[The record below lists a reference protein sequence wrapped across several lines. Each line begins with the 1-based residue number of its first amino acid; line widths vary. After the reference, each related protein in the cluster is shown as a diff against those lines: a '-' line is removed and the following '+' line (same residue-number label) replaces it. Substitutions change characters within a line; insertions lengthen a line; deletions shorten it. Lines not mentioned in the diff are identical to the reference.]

1 MASGVGGTISLNYY
15 SVQGLN
21 LESRAQFATE
31 EDRQVFLD
39 AIKNARAQEAEG
51 NFNSTLEFPMPLNAE
66 ALGLLPGKLTEAGEV
81 FADTLLDMMVILHQ
95 AGQVMKK
102 VGKEVR
108 EAERD
113 SQVDSLMDAAQ
124 KIRDAAMM
132 AFAAGLASGIA
143 TMGSG
148 IMGLVGSG
156 AAMKK
161 TAEAGKIVAN
171 PKGEITAMGSDPKT
185 GYTTKANLSPH
196 QQSQIQSLNSR
207 ADALRGM
214 WQAGGQTLVG
224 CRRDDQRRA
233 CSTPP
238 RRRRR
243 CGRSSRPRLRST
255 STRRRT
261 RTRSSRTCATSS
273 RRCGRSWARSC
284 RRRARSRAR
293 SGAEPLDLNQ
303 ALGHLQKTLGSGPFV
318 PDGDGRVRVAFAD
331 GLELFLIPAAR
342 GQAVAEVP
350 LKPLPTAQGPR
361 EERLRSLL
369 GRALAM
375 MKSTEEV
382 LALDEAQGRPVVWR
396 RLELPEMTPAVLEEA
411 VARLLDRAEWL
422 AGEAAPVVARPA
434 GPMLFFP

>member
-39 AIKNARAQEAEG
+39 AIKNARTQEAEG

-156 AAMKK
+156 AALKK

-171 PKGEITAMGSDPKT
+171 PAEKNVTGIGYDPKS
-185 GYTTKANLSPH
+185 GYSYKTQGNLSPT

-214 WQAGGQTLVG
+214 WQAGGQTL
-224 CRRDDQRRA
+224 
-233 CSTPP
+233 
-238 RRRRR
+238 
-243 CGRSSRPRLRST
+243 
-255 STRRRT
+255 
-261 RTRSSRTCATSS
+261 
-273 RRCGRSWARSC
+273 
-284 RRRARSRAR
+284 
-293 SGAEPLDLNQ
+293 SGAGEMVSAGLQ
-303 ALGHLQKTLGSGPFV
+303 YASKKEEAL
-318 PDGDGRVRVAFAD
+318 RA
-331 GLELFLIPAAR
+331 EL
-342 GQAVAEVP
+342 
-350 LKPLPTAQGPR
+350 
-361 EERLRSLL
+361 
-369 GRALAM
+369 
-375 MKSTEEV
+375 
-382 LALDEAQGRPVVWR
+382 EAQATEHQYKAQNADEIVQNMRDFIKEVRQVLGEILQAQSQIESKVWS
-396 RLELPEMTPAVLEEA
+396 
-411 VARLLDRAEWL
+411 
-422 AGEAAPVVARPA
+422 
-434 GPMLFFP
+434 

>member
-66 ALGLLPGKLTEAGEV
+66 ALGLLPGKLTAAGEV

-156 AAMKK
+156 AALKK

-171 PKGEITAMGSDPKT
+171 PKGEITAMGFDPKT
-185 GYTTKANLSPH
+185 GYTTKANLSPT
-196 QQSQIQSLNSR
+196 QQSQIQALNSR

-214 WQAGGQTLVG
+214 WQAGGQTL
-224 CRRDDQRRA
+224 
-233 CSTPP
+233 
-238 RRRRR
+238 
-243 CGRSSRPRLRST
+243 
-255 STRRRT
+255 
-261 RTRSSRTCATSS
+261 
-273 RRCGRSWARSC
+273 
-284 RRRARSRAR
+284 
-293 SGAEPLDLNQ
+293 SGAGEMIS
-303 ALGHLQKTLGSGPFV
+303 AGLQYASKKEEAM
-318 PDGDGRVRVAFAD
+318 RA
-331 GLELFLIPAAR
+331 EL
-342 GQAVAEVP
+342 
-350 LKPLPTAQGPR
+350 
-361 EERLRSLL
+361 
-369 GRALAM
+369 
-375 MKSTEEV
+375 
-382 LALDEAQGRPVVWR
+382 EAQATEHQYKAQNADEIVQNMRDFIKEVRQVLGEILQAQSQIESKVWS
-396 RLELPEMTPAVLEEA
+396 
-411 VARLLDRAEWL
+411 
-422 AGEAAPVVARPA
+422 
-434 GPMLFFP
+434 

>member
-66 ALGLLPGKLTEAGEV
+66 ALGLLPGKLPEAGEV

-156 AAMKK
+156 KAMQK
-161 TAEAGKIVAN
+161 TAEAAKISAN
-171 PKGEITAMGSDPKT
+171 PQGNITAMGSD
-185 GYTTKANLSPH
+185 GTTVRNLSP
-196 QQSQIQSLNSR
+196 QQQTQIQSLNSR
-207 ADALRGM
+207 ADALRGI
-214 WQAGGQTLVG
+214 WQAGGQTL
-224 CRRDDQRRA
+224 
-233 CSTPP
+233 
-238 RRRRR
+238 
-243 CGRSSRPRLRST
+243 
-255 STRRRT
+255 
-261 RTRSSRTCATSS
+261 
-273 RRCGRSWARSC
+273 
-284 RRRARSRAR
+284 
-293 SGAEPLDLNQ
+293 SGAGEMISAGMQ
-303 ALGHLQKTLGSGPFV
+303 YASKKEEAMRS
-318 PDGDGRVRVAFAD
+318 
-331 GLELFLIPAAR
+331 EL
-342 GQAVAEVP
+342 
-350 LKPLPTAQGPR
+350 
-361 EERLRSLL
+361 
-369 GRALAM
+369 
-375 MKSTEEV
+375 
-382 LALDEAQGRPVVWR
+382 EAQATEHQYKAQNADEIVQNMRDFIKEVRQVLGEILQAQSQIESKVWS
-396 RLELPEMTPAVLEEA
+396 
-411 VARLLDRAEWL
+411 
-422 AGEAAPVVARPA
+422 
-434 GPMLFFP
+434 

>member
-66 ALGLLPGKLTEAGEV
+66 ALGLLPGKLTAAGEV

-156 AAMKK
+156 KALQK

-171 PKGEITAMGSDPKT
+171 PAGRMSRPWASDPET
-185 GYTTKANLSPH
+185 GYAKTQGNLSPT

-214 WQAGGQTLVG
+214 WQAGGQTL
-224 CRRDDQRRA
+224 
-233 CSTPP
+233 
-238 RRRRR
+238 
-243 CGRSSRPRLRST
+243 
-255 STRRRT
+255 
-261 RTRSSRTCATSS
+261 
-273 RRCGRSWARSC
+273 
-284 RRRARSRAR
+284 
-293 SGAEPLDLNQ
+293 SGAGEMISAGMQ
-303 ALGHLQKTLGSGPFV
+303 YASKKEEAL
-318 PDGDGRVRVAFAD
+318 RA
-331 GLELFLIPAAR
+331 EL
-342 GQAVAEVP
+342 
-350 LKPLPTAQGPR
+350 
-361 EERLRSLL
+361 
-369 GRALAM
+369 
-375 MKSTEEV
+375 
-382 LALDEAQGRPVVWR
+382 EAQATEHQYKAQNADEIVQNMRDFIKEVRQVLGEILQAQSQIESKVWS
-396 RLELPEMTPAVLEEA
+396 
-411 VARLLDRAEWL
+411 
-422 AGEAAPVVARPA
+422 
-434 GPMLFFP
+434 